1 MQIHFVNEN
10 HWVASSFMNGFI
22 SLYDSLSSGTIS
34 AGLEIQ
40 LARIYGHLEGSIEDG
55 GLTIHHVSVQKQEGT
70 KDCGVYAIA
79 FAYHAALGENL
90 EEITFDKDK
99 LRSHLVTC
107 FQNNCLSKF
116 PICSQKSARACK
128 PSVSFVRLY
137 CDCKVPESFD
147 NVVACDGCDKWFH
160 YKCVNFPARHIGDWF
175 CNHCQ

>member
-10 HWVASSFMNGFI
+10 HWVASSYLNGVI

-34 AGLEIQ
+34 PGLEEQ
-40 LARIYGHLEGSIEDG
+40 LARNYGHLEGSIEDG
-55 GLTIHHVSVQKQEGT
+55 GLTIHHVSVQKQDGT
-70 KDCGVYAIA
+70 KDCGLFSIA
-79 FAYHAALGENL
+79 FAYHAALGDDLAN
-90 EEITFDKDK
+90 ISFQQDK

-107 FQNNCLSKF
+107 FENNCLSKF
-116 PICSQKSARACK
+116 PTTTRKSSRACK

-137 CDCKVPESFD
+137 CDCRLPESFD

-160 YKCVNFPARHIGDWF
+160 YKCVDFTSYHVGDWF